1 MAERTQVG
9 LVGEDLID
17 DRAGAAVNPADQV
30 TAGLRAMITN
40 AIPTARDFVFAGLE
54 RAAGGLSRENWS
66 LDATW
71 VDATGV
77 QSHRLM
83 LMRDAAGTLLST
95 DRQREFAVLKALEAT
110 PVPAPKAHWVDPD
123 GRWLGGPSLVMDR
136 MPGACDYLV
145 LNGDRPLQARLNL
158 ARAFIDLM
166 ARIHAVDWRERG
178 LGAVL
183 EVPSGAPSR
192 VELAHWEAEYRRV
205 QLEPHPELDYVL
217 GWMRRNAP
225 AAEEIVLVHGDFK
238 PGNALI
244 AGERNALIAG
254 EHTAG
259 EHNAGEYISAKL
271 DWETAH
277 LGDPLEDLGWVTN
290 PVRKREHQIAGAWER
305 EQIVAAYRGLTGRRV
320 DEAAL
325 CWWNVFSCWKLAV
338 IQLTAVSEF
347 VAGRYNRVFQTP
359 AWLYRPMFQL
369 MENVA

>member
-1 MAERTQVG
+1 MNESRRAIEAHPAEVMKQRV
-9 LVGEDLID
+9 V
-17 DRAGAAVNPADQV
+17 
-30 TAGLRAMITN
+30 AGLEALIMDS
-40 AIPTARDFVFAGLE
+40 IPTAHDIGFVGLE

-71 VDATGV
+71 VDESGA

-95 DRQREFAVLKALEAT
+95 DRKREFALLKALEGT
-110 PVPAPKAHWVDPD
+110 SVLAPKAHWLDPD
-123 GRWLGGPSLVMDR
+123 GHRLGAPSLVMDR
-136 MPGACDYLV
+136 MPGTCDYLV

-166 ARIHAVDWRERG
+166 ARIHAVDWRDRG

-183 EVPSGAPSR
+183 GVPTGAPSR

-205 QLEPHPELDYVL
+205 QLEPHPELDCVL
-217 GWMRRNAP
+217 AWLRHSAP
-225 AAEEIVLVHGDFK
+225 EAEAIVLVHGDFK
-238 PGNALI
+238 PGNALVL
-244 AGERNALIAG
+244 GEQ
-254 EHTAG
+254 
-259 EHNAGEYISAKL
+259 ISAKL

-290 PVRKREHQIAGAWER
+290 PVRKRVHQIAGAWER
-305 EQIVAAYRGLTGRRV
+305 EQIVAAYCMLTGRQV

-325 CWWNVFSCWKLAV
+325 RWWNVFSIWKLAV

-347 VAGRYNRVFQTP
+347 VAGRYDRVFQTP
-359 AWLYRPMFQL
+359 TWLYRPMFKL
-369 MENVA
+369 MEQAE

>member
-1 MAERTQVG
+1 MPATNS
-9 LVGEDLID
+9 
-17 DRAGAAVNPADQV
+17 AGARASVGASSARRV
-30 TAGLRAMITN
+30 VAGLEAMIID
-40 AIPTARDFVFAGLE
+40 AIPTAHNISFTGVE

-71 VDATGV
+71 VDQAGA
-77 QSHRLM
+77 QSRRLM

-95 DRQREFAVLKALEAT
+95 DREREFAVLKALEET
-110 PVPAPKAHWVDPD
+110 PIPAPKVHWVDHD
-123 GRWLGGPSLVMDR
+123 GRWLGGPSLVMER
-136 MPGACDYLV
+136 MPGTCDYLV
-145 LNGDRPLQARLNL
+145 LNGDRPLEARLSL

-166 ARIHAVDWRERG
+166 ASIHAVDWHDRG

-183 EVPSGAPSR
+183 EVPTIAPSR

-205 QLEPHPELDYVL
+205 RLEPHPELDYVFA
-217 GWMRRNAP
+217 WMHLCAP
-225 AAEEIVLVHGDFK
+225 QAEAIVLVHGDFK

-244 AGERNALIAG
+244 SGEQ
-254 EHTAG
+254 
-259 EHNAGEYISAKL
+259 ISAKL

-305 EQIVAAYRGLTGRRV
+305 EQIVAAYRALTGRQV

-325 CWWNVFSCWKLAV
+325 RWWNVFSCWKLAV

-347 VAGRYNRVFQTP
+347 VAGRYDRVFQTP
-359 AWLYRPMFQL
+359 SWLYRPMFQM
-369 MENVA
+369 MENAA

>member
-1 MAERTQVG
+1 MAERT
-9 LVGEDLID
+9 LVGVVGGDLID
-17 DRAGAAVNPADQV
+17 DRVDAAANPADRV
-30 TAGLRAMITN
+30 VAGLQALIID
-40 AIPTARDFVFAGLE
+40 AIPTARDFSFNGVE

-66 LDATW
+66 LDASW
-71 VDATGV
+71 VDATGE
-77 QSHRLM
+77 QSYRLM

-95 DRQREFAVLKALEAT
+95 NRQREFAVLKALEAT

-145 LNGDRPLQARLNL
+145 LNGDRPLAARLNL
-158 ARAFIDLM
+158 AQAFIDLM

-178 LGAVL
+178 LGSVL
-183 EVPSGAPSR
+183 EVPTGAPSR

-217 GWMRRNAP
+217 GWMRRSAP
-225 AAEEIVLVHGDFK
+225 DAEEIVLVHGDFK

-244 AGERNALIAG
+244 AGE
-254 EHTAG
+254 H
-259 EHNAGEYISAKL
+259 ISAKL

-305 EQIVAAYRGLTGRRV
+305 EQIVAAYRRLTGRRV

-325 CWWNVFSCWKLAV
+325 RWWNVFSCWKLAV

-359 AWLYRPMFQL
+359 TWLYRPMFQL